1 MGKIASLSGGTALDT
16 LPSQIDAALTNIMYG
31 SDSITSTIPIVK
43 GVMERIEE
51 AIESGSPWERILAPD
66 PDPEIAEIRELL
78 RDFLNG
84 RSVLADDG
92 NASGTPWE
100 TFYTEAKSRADVLFP
115 DQDNTELI
123 TAWDA
128 STEPE
133 FAAAVNAVTGGL
145 YMANAAESSCLPV
158 AMAILHRGH
167 EAERERFR
175 LSMRLNLSSTAG
187 QFVNAAIAQM
197 SAMQLAKVTTDQN
210 ALVAR
215 IQTMA
220 AIISAQRDEQE
231 ANLDYAYKDALWE
244 LNVLS
249 SFGYSG
255 VASIGGAPMIPM
267 GPSKLSTALGSAFSL
282 AATGVQVGSAGGV
295 GGAVAGGIIGGIG
308 GLAMGLLDGR

>member
-1 MGKIASLSGGTALDT
+1 MGDGKSLSGGTALSS
-16 LPSQIDAALTNIMYG
+16 LPSQIDSALTNIMFG
-31 SDSITSTIPIVK
+31 SDAISSTIPIVK

-51 AIESGSPWERILAPD
+51 AIESGSPWERCLSPD
-66 PDPEIAEIRELL
+66 PDPEIAEVRDLM

-92 NASGTPWE
+92 NNSGTPWE
-100 TFYTEAKSRADVLFP
+100 TFYTEAKARADVLFP
-115 DQDNTELI
+115 DQDNAELI

-128 STEPE
+128 QTEPE

-158 AMAILHRGH
+158 AMAILYRGH

-197 SAMQLAKVTTDQN
+197 SAMQIAKVQTDQN

-244 LNVLS
+244 LNVLA

-267 GPSKLSTALGSAFSL
+267 GPSKLSSALGSAFSM
-282 AATGVQVGSAGGV
+282 ASAGVQVGSAGGV
-295 GGAVAGGIIGGIG
+295 QGGIAGGVIGGAL
-308 GLAMGLLDGR
+308 GLAMGLLE